1 MRLSRGALVWLGVV
15 EIAARCRLSQEQ
27 VLQLLVA
34 DEPACQLDGVLGVFI
49 DANLR
54 DDSFVG

>member
-1 MRLSRGALVWLGVV
+1 MRLSRGALVRLRVV
-15 EIAARCRLSQEQ
+15 EIVARGRLDLEQ
-27 VLQLLVA
+27 VLQLFVA
-34 DEPACQLDGVLGVFI
+34 DEPARQLDGVLGVLI